1 MKGETLATP
10 GPTTPPGP
18 QPDRPASTPPR
29 LAALLAIVRTL
40 LAYGRHLADTVG
52 YRATT
57 PGFMPLAACF
67 GTIDLAVILAH
78 LHRGILRTAALE
90 RVLLAR
96 AARGRDIA
104 LPGHRA
110 RPVAAHPAP
119 ADPDA
124 PAASPVARPPALRPL
139 RHLPHDTAADFHT
152 PTLQQLEAQ
161 VRRRPLGRTIVDIC
175 LDLAVVPG
183 FCTGTFWNELFEI
196 MQRHR
201 GSVANLR
208 RERFRRE
215 QVLHRQQDRTPTHGW
230 DWSHLRRQMV
240 RQALGF
246 FIGEPPVLPL
256 HLPPPG
262 APAAAIATGPP

>member
-1 MKGETLATP
+1 MG
-10 GPTTPPGP
+10 
-18 QPDRPASTPPR
+18 
-29 LAALLAIVRTL
+29 
-40 LAYGRHLADTVG
+40 
-52 YRATT
+52 
-57 PGFMPLAACF
+57 
-67 GTIDLAVILAH
+67 
-78 LHRGILRTAALE
+78 
-90 RVLLAR
+90 
-96 AARGRDIA
+96 
-104 LPGHRA
+104 
-110 RPVAAHPAP
+110 
-119 ADPDA
+119 
-124 PAASPVARPPALRPL
+124 
-139 RHLPHDTAADFHT
+139 ADFHT

-183 FCTGTFWNELFEI
+183 FCTGTFWNELFDI

-201 GSVANLR
+201 GRVANLM

-215 QVLHRQQDRTPTHGW
+215 QALHRQQDRMPTQGL